1 MTKRKWGTGLHQ
13 ELLATLQNIWSLLH
27 VDACTQLAMHTTV
40 MSYSSCN
47 YRWDVVL
54 ATVSRG
60 NDTSFLSHGQ
70 CKGGMQC
77 HSLRMQ

>member
-1 MTKRKWGTGLHQ
+1 M
-13 ELLATLQNIWSLLH
+13 
-27 VDACTQLAMHTTV
+27 DACTQLAMHATV

-47 YRWDVVL
+47 YRWDVML
-54 ATVSRG
+54 ATISRG
-60 NDTSFLSHGQ
+60 NDISFLSHGQ